1 MEKNKEYNII
11 ILGPQGSGKGSQAI
25 LLAENFNYVHIET
38 GKIFRK
44 MAKTNTPLGK
54 KINNLINKKGVLV
67 KDDIVMKVLTKSL
80 NEVSKKKGLLF
91 DGFPRTLNQARGLDK
106 IFEKI
111 DRELTHVIYMPIKK
125 ATTLKRLTRRR
136 TCDKCGKIFISGVN
150 IKSSVTKCPVCSG
163 KIIQR
168 EDDKPKAILKRLEIF
183 NKQTKPIINYYKKRG
198 LVVKVD
204 GEPTIRQVYKE
215 IIKILN
221 K

>member
-1 MEKNKEYNII
+1 MEKNKDYNII

-25 LLAENFNYVHIET
+25 LLAENFNFVHIET

-54 KINNLINKKGVLV
+54 KINNLINKKGKLV
-67 KDDIVMKVLTKSL
+67 NDDVVIKVLIKSL
-80 NEVSKKKGLLF
+80 SKVPRKKGLLF
-91 DGFPRTLNQARGLDK
+91 DGFPRNLNQAKELDK
-106 IFEKI
+106 LFTTL

-150 IKSSVTKCPVCSG
+150 IKASVTKCPVCKG

-183 NKQTKPIINYYKKRG
+183 NKQTKPIISYYKKRG
-198 LVVKVD
+198 LVVKID
-204 GEPTIRQVYKE
+204 GEPTIKQVYKVVLST
-215 IIKILN
+215 IK
-221 K
+221 

>member
-25 LLAENFNYVHIET
+25 LMVDDFNFVHIET

-44 MAKTNTPLGK
+44 MAKTNTYLGI
-54 KINNLINKKGVLV
+54 KINNLINKKGALV

-80 NEVSKKKGLLF
+80 SKVPIKKGLLF
-91 DGFPRTLNQARGLDK
+91 DGFPRTLNQAKGLDK
-106 IFEKI
+106 IFETLN
-111 DRELTHVIYMPIKK
+111 RELTHVIYMPIKK

-136 TCDKCGKIFISGVN
+136 TCDRCGKIFISGVN
-150 IKSSVTKCPVCSG
+150 IKASVTKCPVCKG

-183 NKQTKPIINYYKKRG
+183 NKQTKPIIHYYKKRG

-204 GEPTIRQVYKE
+204 GEPTIKQVYKVVLR
-215 IIKILN
+215 IL